1 MEPCPAVTVGRLPSL
16 TVGSKVMSFAF
27 SEGSFNESAEFD
39 LDVTTA
45 FLLSD
50 LSLSK
55 KKKKKKETIREKPSE
70 LPSRQGERNVD
81 VHLIHY

>member
-1 MEPCPAVTVGRLPSL
+1 MKVALTFMSLFLRVRGSFLEPCPAVTVGRLPSL

-55 KKKKKKETIREKPSE
+55 KKKKKKRD
-70 LPSRQGERNVD
+70 N
-81 VHLIHY
+81 